1 MLKFATNL
9 TAQNLRKIGVRWIAI
24 SVAATIGLTV
34 FYNKFDYWRDP
45 QFTAS
50 LIAFGGVFDVLV
62 KWLWPDKVIEELK
75 AEVERLKI
83 KCGEQ

>member
-1 MLKFATNL
+1 MISLANL
-9 TAQNLRKIGVRWIAI
+9 TAQNLRKIGVRWIAM
-24 SVAATIGLTV
+24 SLVASWGLAY
-34 FYNKFDYWRDP
+34 FYNRYDILRDP

-50 LIAFGGVFDVLV
+50 IVAFGGVFDVLV

-75 AEVERLKI
+75 AEVERLKM

>member
-1 MLKFATNL
+1 MIKMATNL
-9 TAQNLRKIGVRWIAI
+9 TSQNLRKIGVRWLAI
-24 SVAATIGLTV
+24 SLVASLGLATM
-34 FYNKFDYWRDP
+34 YNRYDVLRDP

-62 KWLWPDKVIEELK
+62 KWLWPDKVIDELK
-75 AEVERLKI
+75 SEVQRLKI

>member
-24 SVAATIGLTV
+24 SVASTIGLTYG
-34 FYNKFDYWRDP
+34 YNRYDILRDP

-50 LIAFGGVFDVLV
+50 LIAFGGIFDVLV

-75 AEVERLKI
+75 AEVERLKR